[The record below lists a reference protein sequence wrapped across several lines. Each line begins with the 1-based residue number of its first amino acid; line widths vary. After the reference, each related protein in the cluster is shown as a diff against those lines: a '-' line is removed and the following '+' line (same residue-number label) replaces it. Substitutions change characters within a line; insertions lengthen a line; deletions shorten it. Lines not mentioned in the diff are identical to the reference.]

1 MTSADRPL
9 TLSAPSA
16 GRFSLPFELLIALR
30 YLTAK
35 RKQAFISIISAISVL
50 GVVVGVMALMVALG
64 LMTGLQKEIRS
75 KILGTTAHI
84 SLFRSRGQ
92 GFDDYRQV
100 VVRAQRLPHVL
111 GAAPAVY
118 GKGIVASGGGGSALA
133 TFKGIVPDVEKTV
146 TDIGSQVEGGSLED
160 LAAPSPD
167 GLAPILLGRELAA
180 QIGVGPGDIVSVTS
194 PRGRLSPM
202 GLLPVVTKFRV
213 AGLVHSGLFEFDAG
227 WAYMP
232 MATAQRLFV
241 EDDRASLVELRVDDI
256 YAVRKIADEVRAALG
271 DDYLASNWIDLN
283 QSLFSALWLEKMA
296 IGITIG
302 LIVMVA
308 ALNIVATLILMVME
322 KHKDIAILVSMGA
335 SRGAVTRIFMLQGTI
350 IGAAGT
356 AAGAVLGW
364 AACQVLDHFRLLR
377 VPVDVYQ
384 ISYVP
389 FTLLPGDAAVVVAG
403 AILTCFLATLHPARA
418 AARLDPAE
426 ALRYE

>member
-1 MTSADRPL
+1 
-9 TLSAPSA
+9 
-16 GRFSLPFELLIALR
+16 LPYELLIALR

-84 SLFRSRGQ
+84 SLFRSRGE

-100 VVRAQRLPHVL
+100 VARARQLPHVL

-118 GKGIVASGGGGSALA
+118 GKGIVASAAGSALA
-133 TFKGIVPDVEKTV
+133 TFKGIVPAEERTV
-146 TDIGSQVEGGSLED
+146 TDIAGQIEGGSLD
-160 LAAPSPD
+160 ALAGPP
-167 GLAPILLGRELAA
+167 GTVPPPILLGHELAN
-180 QIGVGPGDIVSVTS
+180 QLGVGTGDIVNVTS

-202 GLLPVVTKFRV
+202 GVMPRMTKFRV
-213 AGLVHSGLFEFDAG
+213 VGLVRSGLFEFDNG
-227 WAYMP
+227 WAYMSLED
-232 MATAQRLFV
+232 AQRLFL

-256 YAVRKIADEVRAALG
+256 YAVRRIAREIVGALG
-271 DDYLASNWIDLN
+271 DGYLASNWIDLN

-356 AAGAVLGW
+356 AMGAVLGW
-364 AACQVLDHFRLLR
+364 GACQVLDRYRVLR

-389 FTLLPGDAAVVVAG
+389 FTLLPGDAAIVVVG
-403 AILTCFLATLHPARA
+403 AVLICFLATIHPARGA
-418 AARLDPAE
+418 SRLDPAE